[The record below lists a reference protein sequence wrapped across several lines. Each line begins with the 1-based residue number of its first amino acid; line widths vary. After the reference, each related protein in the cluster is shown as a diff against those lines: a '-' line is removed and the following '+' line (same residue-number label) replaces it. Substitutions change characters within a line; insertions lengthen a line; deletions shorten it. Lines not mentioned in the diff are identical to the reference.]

1 MGTIIKLLVVVAV
14 IFGGWKIYHNKHKA
28 QAHIFEVHGE
38 EAYDPLTNLTWKRCS
53 AGQTWSASGCSG
65 GTPGYKWDVAQHVPV
80 APWRMPTE
88 KELATLIDPAKV
100 DKGESPAVDT
110 TVFPGISAGGAPYW
124 TSSHSSGAKAWYTR
138 FARGST
144 GMGSEPGNYMQAEW
158 NEYSVQMV
166 RDGR

>member
-1 MGTIIKLLVVVAV
+1 
-14 IFGGWKIYHNKHKA
+14 
-28 QAHIFEVHGE
+28 
-38 EAYDPLTNLTWKRCS
+38 
-53 AGQTWSASGCSG
+53 
-65 GTPGYKWDVAQHVPV
+65 
-80 APWRMPTE
+80 MPTE

>member
-28 QAHIFEVHGE
+28 HAHVFEVHGD
-38 EAYDPLTNLTWKRCS
+38 EAYDAATNLTWKRCS
-53 AGQTWSASGCSG
+53 AGQTWSASGCAG
-65 GTPGYKWDVAQHVPV
+65 GIPGYKWDVAQRVPT
-80 APWRMPTE
+80 APWRVPTE
-88 KELATLIDPAKV
+88 KEMATLIDPVKA
-100 DKGESPAVDT
+100 DKGETPAVDT
-110 TVFPGISAGGAPYW
+110 TVFPGILRDGATYW

-138 FARGST
+138 LSQGAA

-158 NEYSVQMV
+158 NEYGVHMV